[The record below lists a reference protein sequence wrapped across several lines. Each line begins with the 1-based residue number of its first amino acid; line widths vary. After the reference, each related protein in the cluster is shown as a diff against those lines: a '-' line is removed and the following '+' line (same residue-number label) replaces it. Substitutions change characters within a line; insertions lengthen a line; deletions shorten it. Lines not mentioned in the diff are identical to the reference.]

1 MSDSVVLFVDKSNK
15 EYILQNDGVKLVT
28 ECLSRQVVKFGR

>member
-1 MSDSVVLFVDKSNK
+1 MSGFVVVFIDKSNK